1 MKQLK
6 ISIVLLFLA
15 ALVLP
20 PVFNRIVHSQT
31 SGAAQ
36 PQITDADEPTPTAD
50 ESAKMAASTDQ
61 ANKVSSDDETAANAP
76 VDNEGV
82 AEGTTDTF
90 SYDPDVDPAAASGS
104 GATAS
109 KSSTTTESADV
120 VRCSPP
126 PPVTKAPADFDN
138 HTNGALPQGTPVPPG
153 TIDVTPGTFE
163 GDKFIFSIV
172 DEIEDGLGPVYNAQ
186 SCRECHQNP
195 VTGAISQINE
205 LRAGHNLYCDS
216 YGNCSPHPCSG
227 CSTMFVDAPG
237 GSLINDRGI
246 PTKNTHTPPF
256 FGAKVQERVPPLYTA
271 SIIGGPP
278 LLGQEKVR
286 TFRTSLNTLGDGFVE
301 AIANQTLKNIATNQA
316 ATTGGVVHGM
326 VIKVPVLEAPG
337 CNPNIPSTCPKR
349 IGRFGWKNQHAS
361 LLSFSS
367 DAYLNEIGITNRFTL
382 HENTSLG
389 RSVAPFDQFPD
400 TTFVPCDSDP
410 SKDCGEDPEEDIK
423 AFAAFMRATKAPPQD
438 PDIQAAFNSDIT
450 IGKKLFSNMPGAAF
464 SCNICHVPK
473 IQTAPP
479 CIYINAGT
487 FLVPNALGNKIIMP
501 FSDFLLHDVGTGD
514 GIVQNGGQKTRNKV
528 RTPPLWGVR
537 TRDRLMHDG
546 ESLTF
551 REAILRHAGEAT
563 PAINGFIS
571 LSEPNKRRL
580 IMYLESL

>member
-1 MKQLK
+1 MKLLK
-6 ISIVLLFLA
+6 LSIVLLFMA
-15 ALVLP
+15 AFVLLS
-20 PVFNRIVHSQT
+20 VFNRIAHSQ
-31 SGAAQ
+31 S
-36 PQITDADEPTPTAD
+36 PSITDADEPTLTAD
-50 ESAKMAASTDQ
+50 DSAKMAASTDQ
-61 ANKVSSDDETAANAP
+61 ANKVSSDDETAANAT

-90 SYDPDVDPAAASGS
+90 SYDPDVDPAAA
-104 GATAS
+104 ADTKAS
-109 KSSTTTESADV
+109 ASAESASV
-120 VRCSPP
+120 IRCPQP
-126 PPVTKAPADFDN
+126 PPVTNAPADFDN
-138 HTNGALPQGTPVPPG
+138 HTNGVVPQGTPVPPN
-153 TIDVTPGTFE
+153 TTPTPGTFE
-163 GDKFIFSIV
+163 ADKFIFSVV
-172 DEIEDGLGPVYNAQ
+172 DEIGDGLGPVYNAQ

-216 YGNCSPHPCSG
+216 YGNCSPQPCYG
-227 CSTMFVDAPG
+227 CSAIFVDAPG

-246 PTKNTHTPPF
+246 PTKNTNTPPF

-278 LLGQEKVR
+278 LLAQEKVR
-286 TFRTSLNTLGDGFVE
+286 TFRTSLNTLGDGFIE
-301 AIANQTLKNIATNQA
+301 AISNQTLKNIALNQS
-316 ATTGGVVHGM
+316 ATTGGVVHGQ

-349 IGRFGWKNQHAS
+349 VGRFGWKNQHAS

-389 RSVAPFDQFPD
+389 RSVAPFDMFPD
-400 TTFVPCDSDP
+400 STFVPCGSDAT
-410 SKDCGEDPEEDIK
+410 KDCGEDPEEDIK
-423 AFAAFMRATKAPPQD
+423 TFTEFMRSTKAPPQD
-438 PDIQAAFNSDIT
+438 PDIQAAFNYDIT
-450 IGKKLFSNMPGAAF
+450 IGKKLFSKMPGAAF
-464 SCNICHVPK
+464 SCNTCHMPK

-479 CIYINAGT
+479 CTYINAGT
-487 FLVPNALGNKIIMP
+487 FLLPNALGNKIIMP
-501 FSDFLLHDVGTGD
+501 FSDFLLHDIGTGD

-563 PAINGFIS
+563 PAINGFIG
-571 LSEPNKRRL
+571 LSEANKRRL

>member
-1 MKQLK
+1 MKLLK
-6 ISIVLLFLA
+6 VSILVVFLI
-15 ALVLP
+15 ALGLP
-20 PVFNRIVHSQT
+20 SVFNRIAHSQ
-31 SGAAQ
+31 S
-36 PQITDADEPTPTAD
+36 PNVTDADD
-50 ESAKMAASTDQ
+50 ESTLSAKESAQLAASTDQ
-61 ANKVSSDDETAANAP
+61 ANKVSSDDDTAANAS

-90 SYDPDVDPAAASGS
+90 SYDPDVDPAAASKETEAGT
-104 GATAS
+104 GTEDE
-109 KSSTTTESADV
+109 KSI
-120 VRCSPP
+120 RCWPWIP
-126 PPVTKAPADFDN
+126 ATKAPADFDN
-138 HTNGALPQGTPVPPG
+138 KTNGVLPQGTPVPPG
-153 TIDVTPGTFE
+153 TLDPTPGTFE
-163 GDKFIFSIV
+163 ADKFIFSGV
-172 DEIEDGLGPVYNAQ
+172 DEIADGLGPVYNAQ

-195 VTGAISQINE
+195 VTGAISQITE

-216 YGNCSPHPCSG
+216 YGNCSPHPCYG
-227 CSTMFVDAPG
+227 CTTIFVDAPG

-246 PTKNTHTPPF
+246 PTANTNTPPF

-278 LLGQEKVR
+278 LLANEKVR

-301 AIANQTLKNIATNQA
+301 AIANQTLKNIAINQA
-316 ATTGGVVHGM
+316 AITGGVVHGQ

-337 CNPNIPSTCPKR
+337 CNPSIPSTCPKR
-349 IGRFGWKNQHAS
+349 VARFGWKNQHAS

-367 DAYLNEIGITNRFTL
+367 DAYLNEMGITNRFTL
-382 HENTSLG
+382 RENTSLG
-389 RSVAPFDQFPD
+389 RSVAPFDPFPD

-410 SKDCGEDPEEDIK
+410 TKDCGEDPEEDIK
-423 AFAAFMRATKAPPQD
+423 AFTAFMRSTKAPPQD
-438 PDIQAAFNSDIT
+438 PDIQAAFSYDIA
-450 IGKKLFSNMPGAAF
+450 IGRKLFSKMPNAAF
-464 SCNICHVPK
+464 SCSICHVPK

-479 CIYINAGT
+479 CTYINAGT
-487 FLVPNALGNKIIMP
+487 FQLPNALGNKILSP

-514 GIVQNGGQKTRNKV
+514 GIVQNGGQKTRTKL

-563 PAINGFIS
+563 PAINGFIG
-571 LSEPNKRRL
+571 LSEPDKRRL

>member
-1 MKQLK
+1 MKLLK
-6 ISIVLLFLA
+6 LS
-15 ALVLP
+15 ALVLVLAVLVLP
-20 PVFNRIVHSQT
+20 SAFNRIAHSQ
-31 SGAAQ
+31 S
-36 PQITDADEPTPTAD
+36 PEVTDASEKTITPEDAAKTA
-50 ESAKMAASTDQ
+50 ATTDQ
-61 ANKVSSDDETAANAP
+61 ANKVSSDDDTAAKSA
-76 VDNEGV
+76 VDGEGV

-90 SYDPDVDPAAASGS
+90 SYDPDVDPAAAE
-104 GATAS
+104 TAG
-109 KSSTTTESADV
+109 KTPTTDI
-120 VRCSPP
+120 RCWPPP

-138 HTNGALPQGTPVPPG
+138 KTNGLIPQGTPVPPG
-153 TIDVTPGTFE
+153 VDDPTPGTFE
-163 GDKFIFSIV
+163 ADKFIFAGV

-205 LRAGHNLYCDS
+205 LRAGHNLYCNV
-216 YGNCSPHPCSG
+216 YGQCSTQPCPG
-227 CSTMFVDAPG
+227 CSVIFVDAPG

-246 PTKNTHTPPF
+246 PTPNNITPPF

-278 LLGQEKVR
+278 LLAEEKVR

-301 AIANQTLKNIATNQA
+301 AIANQTLLNIAAHQA
-316 ATTGGVVHGM
+316 SSTGGVVHGQA
-326 VIKVPVLEAPG
+326 IKVPVLEVPG

-349 IGRFGWKNQHAS
+349 IGRFGWKDQHAS

-367 DAYLNEIGITNRFTL
+367 DAYLNEMGITNRFTL

-389 RSVAPFDQFPD
+389 RSVAPFDPFPD
-400 TTFVPCDSDP
+400 NVFVPCDSDP
-410 SKDCGEDPEEDIK
+410 TKDCGEDPEEDIK
-423 AFAAFMRATKAPPQD
+423 IFTEFMRATKAPPQD
-438 PDIQAAFNSDIT
+438 PDIQAAFAYDIN
-450 IGKKLFSNMPGAAF
+450 IGKKIFSKMPNAPF
-464 SCNICHVPK
+464 SCAVCHVPK

-479 CIYINAGT
+479 CTWINGGT
-487 FLVPNALGNKIIMP
+487 FLLPNALGNKIIMP
-501 FSDFLLHDVGTGD
+501 FSDFLLHDIGTGD
-514 GIVQNGGQKTRNKV
+514 GIVQNGGQKTRLKV

-563 PAINGFIS
+563 PAITGFIN
-571 LSEPNKRRL
+571 LSEPDKRRL